1 MSFTELE
8 YRSILFF
15 WFFLNSTSSGV
26 LVCSSSWKRGACV
39 THGETQLLTVSCE
52 LAANVAS
59 SCFSACSRSI
69 SRIECWH
76 SNATHLNTVADQ
88 HPAGQC
94 ASPHHKQCTTES
106 PSPANRLDH
115 NPIKDPAPQ
124 IPHPSTHRTR
134 SIKGLRLSGRH
145 HGTPPPHLYFYL
157 VLHYCNLSDTFLP
170 YCAIESCFYQYKD
183 LVFFAKWKTY
193 QLKLRK

>member
-1 MSFTELE
+1 MC
-8 YRSILFF
+8 
-15 WFFLNSTSSGV
+15 WFV
-26 LVCSSSWKRGACV
+26 LPHENVVPVS
-39 THGETQLLTVSCE
+39 LTARLSCWQFSCE

-115 NPIKDPAPQ
+115 NPIKDPWAAPKQ
-124 IPHPSTHRTR
+124 SCPTD
-134 SIKGLRLSGRH
+134 
-145 HGTPPPHLYFYL
+145 TPPLNPQDPKHQRP
-157 VLHYCNLSDTFLP
+157 TP
-170 YCAIESCFYQYKD
+170 Q
-183 LVFFAKWKTY
+183 WKTPRDTPTPFI
-193 QLKLRK
+193 LLFSFTLL

>member
-1 MSFTELE
+1 MIIRMSFTELE

-15 WFFLNSTSSGV
+15 WVFLNSTSSGV

-115 NPIKDPAPQ
+115 NPIKDPWAAPKQ
-124 IPHPSTHRTR
+124 SCPTD
-134 SIKGLRLSGRH
+134 
-145 HGTPPPHLYFYL
+145 TPPLNPQDPQHQR
-157 VLHYCNLSDTFLP
+157 P
-170 YCAIESCFYQYKD
+170 MPQ
-183 LVFFAKWKTY
+183 WKTPRDTPTPFI
-193 QLKLRK
+193 LLFSFTLL